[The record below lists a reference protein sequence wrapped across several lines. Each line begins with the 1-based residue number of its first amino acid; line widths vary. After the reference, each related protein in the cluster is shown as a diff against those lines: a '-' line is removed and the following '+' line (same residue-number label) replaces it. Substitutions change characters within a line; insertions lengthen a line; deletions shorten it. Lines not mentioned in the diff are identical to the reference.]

1 MTQYQKEFIL
11 SNYSKLS
18 QLELANELGVSST
31 TIFKWLKELKLKR
44 VYKYNVPVKE
54 PVYSDGFFHHNK
66 LFTI

>member
-1 MTQYQKEFIL
+1 MTLQQKEFIL
-11 SNYSKLS
+11 NNYSKLS

-54 PVYSDGFFHHNK
+54 TVYTDGLFHHSK
-66 LFTI
+66 VFTI